1 MYQKNYIIL
10 LCYII
15 HYIYLFILLL
25 FVFQNKLEVIDGLT
39 NEIDILKKEKE
50 ILSKNVEENDK
61 QICRLRTVEN
71 EFHDLKSKYTVEV
84 AAAKAVQD
92 DLVSEKRKSQQIME
106 NLDKLGLALDKSAEP
121 ENVLNQ

>member
-1 MYQKNYIIL
+1 M
-10 LCYII
+10 
-15 HYIYLFILLL
+15 
-25 FVFQNKLEVIDGLT
+25 
-39 NEIDILKKEKE
+39 
-50 ILSKNVEENDK
+50 
-61 QICRLRTVEN
+61 
-71 EFHDLKSKYTVEV
+71 

>member
-1 MYQKNYIIL
+1 M
-10 LCYII
+10 
-15 HYIYLFILLL
+15 
-25 FVFQNKLEVIDGLT
+25 EVIDSLT
-39 NEIDILKKEKE
+39 NEIDLLKKEKE
-50 ILSKNVEENDK
+50 ILGKNVEENDK
-61 QICRLRTVEN
+61 QICRLRAIEN

-121 ENVLNQ
+121 ENVLDQ